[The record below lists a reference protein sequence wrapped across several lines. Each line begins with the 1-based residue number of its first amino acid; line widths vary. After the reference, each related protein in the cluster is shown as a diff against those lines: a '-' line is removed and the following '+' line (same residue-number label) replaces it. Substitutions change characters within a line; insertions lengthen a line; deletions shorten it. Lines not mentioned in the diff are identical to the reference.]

1 MEESANI
8 QNPLEPDHGPRQD
21 RPRPPAGAAKDG
33 RASIANLAEAVSLTE
48 TPCARRLKRLEAEGY
63 IDGYRTIL
71 SRSALKLGVLAFACV
86 RFGVHTRE
94 LSDRF
99 EREIRRFLASC
110 HATTYPVVPT
120 IYCRSSPRTWTTTG
134 CS

>member
-1 MEESANI
+1 MGFYGDFRRNYHYRWR
-8 QNPLEPDHGPRQD
+8 NPLTFKTPRNLIMALDKIDHALLLALQKT
-21 RPRPPAGAAKDG
+21 GAPV
-33 RASIANLAEAVSLTE
+33 SQTLAEAVSLTE

-110 HATTYPVVPT
+110 HATTY
-120 IYCRSSPRTWTTTG
+120 R
-134 CS
+134 